1 MQLASHGV
9 RVLTRKAPQTA
20 RSLHIP
26 SARPQAA
33 GLGQKLLTQTRLAL
47 TRFVGHLTAPG
58 LGNTVSVARSFHAA
72 NPSIHQRL
80 SFAAR
85 TTLARPVQSR
95 FLPARALGLGTAR
108 NFSSGRPIF
117 QQLADN
123 IPVAGRAF
131 YEADWEVNMHKER
144 QALRRP
150 ASKRAAAVAQASK
163 ELLKPT
169 AKPKVVVAA
178 PETEAEIEHYFPAP
192 ALPAVTT
199 TLLIPLAPTPTSR
212 APLPSSPLLLSPLE
226 AQAASPSPRS
236 SPCTPHTKR
245 TPRACGPR
253 GVTCA
258 AYASTVAA
266 GTEGVCNVLKVEF
279 RGWSKAAV
287 RGVLGESG
295 TGWCVLEE
303 SVSPFDYDD
312 YEGDEDAF
320 SETSSVLSGMELEEP
335 VQGMGMD
342 PAQSFVLPTL
352 DFSSSFLAATTPSTP
367 AAPVFYDHANASADS
382 VLVWSDPAF
391 VDPPSSSENGWF
403 ASEGVDDPWLDSD
416 SDSSDGSGWLGF
428 SAAFSTRLT
437 PAATPEPRESV
448 FA

>member
-1 MQLASHGV
+1 
-9 RVLTRKAPQTA
+9 
-20 RSLHIP
+20 
-26 SARPQAA
+26 
-33 GLGQKLLTQTRLAL
+33 
-47 TRFVGHLTAPG
+47 
-58 LGNTVSVARSFHAA
+58 
-72 NPSIHQRL
+72 
-80 SFAAR
+80 
-85 TTLARPVQSR
+85 
-95 FLPARALGLGTAR
+95 
-108 NFSSGRPIF
+108 
-117 QQLADN
+117 
-123 IPVAGRAF
+123 
-131 YEADWEVNMHKER
+131 
-144 QALRRP
+144 
-150 ASKRAAAVAQASK
+150 
-163 ELLKPT
+163 
-169 AKPKVVVAA
+169 
-178 PETEAEIEHYFPAP
+178 
-192 ALPAVTT
+192 
-199 TLLIPLAPTPTSR
+199 
-212 APLPSSPLLLSPLE
+212 
-226 AQAASPSPRS
+226 
-236 SPCTPHTKR
+236 
-245 TPRACGPR
+245 
-253 GVTCA
+253 
-258 AYASTVAA
+258 
-266 GTEGVCNVLKVEF
+266 VCNVLKVEF

-367 AAPVFYDHANASADS
+367 AAPVFYDHANSSADS
-382 VLVWSDPAF
+382 VSVWSDPTF

>member
-26 SARPQAA
+26 SAASA
-33 GLGQKLLTQTRLAL
+33 KKLLTQTRLAL

-95 FLPARALGLGTAR
+95 FLPRGPVVPRGMTQVGLGTAR

-178 PETEAEIEHYFPAP
+178 PETGAEIDHYFAAP

-199 TLLIPLAPTPTSR
+199 TTS
-212 APLPSSPLLLSPLE
+212 SSPSRPPPPRARRSPKFPSTSVTSGSTG
-226 AQAASPSPRS
+226 ASPSLRS
-236 SPCTPHTKR
+236 SPCTPSTKR
-245 TPRACGPR
+245 HAARVASFFQPPRRRRR
-253 GVTCA
+253 GVCQCA
-258 AYASTVAA
+258 
-266 GTEGVCNVLKVEF
+266 KVEF

-295 TGWCVLEE
+295 TGWC
-303 SVSPFDYDD
+303 
-312 YEGDEDAF
+312 
-320 SETSSVLSGMELEEP
+320 EP
-335 VQGMGMD
+335 AQGMD

-367 AAPVFYDHANASADS
+367 PPRSFTTTRTPAPTRCRCG
-382 VLVWSDPAF
+382 PTRRF

-416 SDSSDGSGWLGF
+416 SDSSVGSGWLGF

>member
-26 SARPQAA
+26 SAVRPQAA

-95 FLPARALGLGTAR
+95 FLPRGPVVPRGMTQVGLGTAR

-163 ELLKPT
+163 ELLKPA

-178 PETEAEIEHYFPAP
+178 PETEAEIEHYFAAP
-192 ALPAVTT
+192 ALPARLDV
-199 TLLIPLAPTPTSR
+199 ADVWS
-212 APLPSSPLLLSPLE
+212 
-226 AQAASPSPRS
+226 
-236 SPCTPHTKR
+236 
-245 TPRACGPR
+245 R

-303 SVSPFDYDD
+303 TTSTFDPLFD
-312 YEGDEDAF
+312 EEDEDAF
-320 SETSSVLSGMELEEP
+320 SETSSILSGMGLEEP
-335 VQGMGMD
+335 PQGMD

-382 VLVWSDPAF
+382 VSVWSDPTF